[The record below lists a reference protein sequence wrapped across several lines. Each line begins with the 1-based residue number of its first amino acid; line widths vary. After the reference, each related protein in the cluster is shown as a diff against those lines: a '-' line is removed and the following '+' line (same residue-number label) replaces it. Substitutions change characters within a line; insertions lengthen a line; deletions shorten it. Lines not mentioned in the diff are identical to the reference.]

1 MSCGPG
7 RRRRIQEAAV
17 GFEILGFELAYLSSI
32 GLPSTRIIA
41 IKGGRY
47 EGLGSNAAPSSHG
60 LAAGPTLLQIAVRGL
75 DSLSPKKEI
84 QFHTTLK
91 GEF

>member
-47 EGLGSNAAPSSHG
+47 EGLGRYAAMLHRPVTVWQP
-60 LAAGPTLLQIAVRGL
+60 APPCCK
-75 DSLSPKKEI
+75 SP
-84 QFHTTLK
+84 FVGSTA
-91 GEF
+91 